1 MIRLIDVVVGKNRFI
16 VLEKVNSI
24 IKQKGMNFE
33 RYDFSTK
40 DPDFHFLHVVEAIS
54 TISLFDNPRVVF
66 LYVEDEKEMKRIDTD
81 SLSEIIQNLT
91 GVDLVIALTKRIPQT
106 QKLGKIFKKHANMH
120 IILEKDGFNK
130 ENYLRRLLK
139 EKNISMSKEAGNLF
153 VERIGEDYARMESEL
168 EKLGLLDKRIEKD
181 DVDTMITQDIDRL
194 VFDLSNALLDK
205 NKEAAFRIYHSLLQ
219 QKNDPLGLAPI
230 VSSSLRSIYQIET
243 LVNLG
248 YSNSQIED
256 MLKMSENQVRFL
268 RSRRLGKVS
277 NILYYLNK
285 LSEMDQKTK
294 LGEVDRFVAFELL
307 MLEIMQ

>member
-1 MIRLIDVVVGKNRFI
+1 
-16 VLEKVNSI
+16 
-24 IKQKGMNFE
+24 
-33 RYDFSTK
+33 
-40 DPDFHFLHVVEAIS
+40 
-54 TISLFDNPRVVF
+54 
-66 LYVEDEKEMKRIDTD
+66 
-81 SLSEIIQNLT
+81 
-91 GVDLVIALTKRIPQT
+91 
-106 QKLGKIFKKHANMH
+106 
-120 IILEKDGFNK
+120 
-130 ENYLRRLLK
+130 
-139 EKNISMSKEAGNLF
+139 
-153 VERIGEDYARMESEL
+153 MESEL

-205 NKEAAFRIYHSLLQ
+205 NKEAAFRIYHSLLH

-285 LSEMDQKTK
+285 
-294 LGEVDRFVAFELL
+294 
-307 MLEIMQ
+307 